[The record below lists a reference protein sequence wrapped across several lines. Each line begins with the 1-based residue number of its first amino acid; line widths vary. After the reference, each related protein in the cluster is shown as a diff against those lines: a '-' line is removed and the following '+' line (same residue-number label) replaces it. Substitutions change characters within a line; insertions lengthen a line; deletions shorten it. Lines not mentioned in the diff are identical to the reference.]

1 MKKLYV
7 ILIAA
12 FTLVLAACG
21 SDQVKEKTTE
31 ASEAPTKT
39 VVAGTMVVAD
49 ILDQLEVDTNAVV
62 GIPTSSQEK
71 PERYKDVKEIGN
83 AMSPDMETV
92 KSLNP
97 DVFVSVT
104 TLEYD
109 LKPAVKNVNIEGEF
123 LNLQGV
129 EELQKSILQLGEEFG
144 KEKQAKKLAAKFDD
158 KLTELKEKTKDQKK
172 PKVLAILGVPG
183 SYLVAT
189 ENSYIGS
196 LIVAAGGENAI
207 QGPSEEYLASNTE
220 YLQQSKPDII
230 LRMAHGMPD
239 EVMEM
244 FDKEFKTNTVWKH
257 FDAVKN
263 GRVYDLEEPL
273 FQTTANLQVDDALDE
288 LYRLFYEEK

>member
-1 MKKLYV
+1 MKKSWLFLV
-7 ILIAA
+7 ISCL
-12 FTLVLAACG
+12 LVLVACG
-21 SDQVKEKTTE
+21 NKQTEEKATAETT
-31 ASEAPTKT
+31 SETKT

-49 ILDQLEVDTNAVV
+49 ILDKLEIDSVV
-62 GIPTSSQEK
+62 GVPTSTVK
-71 PERYKDVKEIGN
+71 MPKRYTKATEIGN
-83 AMSPDMETV
+83 AMNPDMEVV

-97 DVFVSVT
+97 DVFISVT

-109 LKPAVKNVNIEGEF
+109 LKPAVKNINVNGEF
-123 LNLQGV
+123 IDLQGV
-129 EELQKSILQLGEEFG
+129 KQMQDSILALGKEFNREAQAEKLAKSFDKKLEELKI
-144 KEKQAKKLAAKFDD
+144 KTAD
-158 KLTELKEKTKDQKK
+158 KKK
-172 PKVLAILGVPG
+172 PKVLAVLGVPG

-189 ENSYIGS
+189 DNSYIGS
-196 LIVAAGGENAI
+196 LIEGAGGENAI

-239 EVMEM
+239 EVMKM

-273 FQTTANLQVDDALDE
+273 FQTTANLQVDDALEE
-288 LYRLFYEEK
+288 LYRIFYEEQ

>member
-1 MKKLYV
+1 MKKSWLLL
-7 ILIAA
+7 LISCL
-12 FTLVLAACG
+12 FVLAAC
-21 SDQVKEKTTE
+21 SNKQTEEKAAAETT
-31 ASEAPTKT
+31 SETKT

-49 ILDQLEVDTNAVV
+49 ILDKLEIDSVV
-62 GIPTSSQEK
+62 GVPTSTVK
-71 PERYKDVKEIGN
+71 MPERYTKATEIGN
-83 AMSPDMETV
+83 AMNPDMEVV

-97 DVFVSVT
+97 DVFISVT

-109 LKPAVKNVNIEGEF
+109 LKPAVKNINVNGEF
-123 LNLQGV
+123 IDLQGV
-129 EELQKSILQLGEEFG
+129 KQMQDSILALGKEFNREAQAEKLAKSFDKKLEEL
-144 KEKQAKKLAAKFDD
+144 
-158 KLTELKEKTKDQKK
+158 KTKTADKKK
-172 PKVLAILGVPG
+172 PKVLAVLGVPG

-189 ENSYIGS
+189 DNSYIGS
-196 LIVAAGGENAI
+196 LIEGAGGENAI

-239 EVMEM
+239 EVMKM

-273 FQTTANLQVDDALDE
+273 FQTTANLQVDDALEE
-288 LYRLFYEEK
+288 LYRIFYEEQ

>member
-1 MKKLYV
+1 MKKSWLFLV
-7 ILIAA
+7 ISCL
-12 FTLVLAACG
+12 FVLAACG
-21 SDQVKEKTTE
+21 NKQTEEKAAAETT
-31 ASEAPTKT
+31 SETKT

-49 ILDQLEVDTNAVV
+49 ILDKLEIDSVV
-62 GIPTSSQEK
+62 GVPTSTVK
-71 PERYKDVKEIGN
+71 MPERYTKATEIGN
-83 AMSPDMETV
+83 AMNPDMEVV

-97 DVFVSVT
+97 DVFISVT

-109 LKPAVKNVNIEGEF
+109 LKPAVKNINVNGEF
-123 LNLQGV
+123 IDLQGV
-129 EELQKSILQLGEEFG
+129 KQMQDSILALGKEFNREAQAEKLAKSFDKKLEEL
-144 KEKQAKKLAAKFDD
+144 
-158 KLTELKEKTKDQKK
+158 KTKTADKKK
-172 PKVLAILGVPG
+172 PKVLTILDIPG

-189 ENSYIGS
+189 DNSYIGS
-196 LIVAAGGENAI
+196 LIEGAGGENAI

-239 EVMEM
+239 EVMKM

-273 FQTTANLQVDDALDE
+273 FQTTANLQVDDALEE
-288 LYRLFYEEK
+288 LYRIFYEEQ

>member
-1 MKKLYV
+1 MKKSWLFLV
-7 ILIAA
+7 ISCL
-12 FTLVLAACG
+12 FVLAACG
-21 SDQVKEKTTE
+21 NKQTEEKAAAETT
-31 ASEAPTKT
+31 SETKT

-49 ILDQLEVDTNAVV
+49 ILDKLEIDSVV
-62 GIPTSSQEK
+62 GVPTSTVK
-71 PERYKDVKEIGN
+71 MPERYTKATEIGN
-83 AMSPDMETV
+83 AMNPDMEVV

-97 DVFVSVT
+97 DVFISVT

-109 LKPAVKNVNIEGEF
+109 LKPAVKNINVNGEF
-123 LNLQGV
+123 IDLQGV
-129 EELQKSILQLGEEFG
+129 KQMQDSILALGKEFNREAQAEKLAKSFDKKLEEL
-144 KEKQAKKLAAKFDD
+144 
-158 KLTELKEKTKDQKK
+158 KTKTTDKKK
-172 PKVLAILGVPG
+172 PKVLAVLGVPG

-189 ENSYIGS
+189 DNSYIGS
-196 LIVAAGGENAI
+196 LIEGAGGENAI

-239 EVMEM
+239 EVMKM

-273 FQTTANLQVDDALDE
+273 FQTTANLQVDDALEE
-288 LYRLFYEEK
+288 LYRIFYEEQ

>member
-1 MKKLYV
+1 MKKSWLLLV
-7 ILIAA
+7 ISCL
-12 FTLVLAACG
+12 FVLAACG
-21 SDQVKEKTTE
+21 NKQTEEKAAAETT
-31 ASEAPTKT
+31 SETKT

-49 ILDQLEVDTNAVV
+49 ILDKLEIDSVV
-62 GIPTSSQEK
+62 GVPTSTVK
-71 PERYKDVKEIGN
+71 MPERYTKATEIGN
-83 AMSPDMETV
+83 AMNPDMEVV

-97 DVFVSVT
+97 DVFISVT

-109 LKPAVKNVNIEGEF
+109 LKPAVKNINVNGEF
-123 LNLQGV
+123 IDLQGV
-129 EELQKSILQLGEEFG
+129 KQMQDSILALGKEFNREAQAEKLAKSFDKKLEEL
-144 KEKQAKKLAAKFDD
+144 
-158 KLTELKEKTKDQKK
+158 KTKTADKKK
-172 PKVLAILGVPG
+172 PKVLAVLGVPG

-189 ENSYIGS
+189 DNSYIGS
-196 LIVAAGGENAI
+196 LIEGAGGENAI

-239 EVMEM
+239 EVMKM

-273 FQTTANLQVDDALDE
+273 FQTTANLQVDDALEE
-288 LYRLFYEEK
+288 LYRIFYEEQ

>member
-1 MKKLYV
+1 MKKSWLLL
-7 ILIAA
+7 LISCL
-12 FTLVLAACG
+12 FVLAACG
-21 SDQVKEKTTE
+21 NKQTEEKAAAETT
-31 ASEAPTKT
+31 SETKT

-49 ILDQLEVDTNAVV
+49 ILDKLEIDSVV
-62 GIPTSSQEK
+62 GVPTSTVK
-71 PERYKDVKEIGN
+71 MPERYTKATEIGN
-83 AMSPDMETV
+83 AMNPDMEVV

-97 DVFVSVT
+97 DVFISVT

-109 LKPAVKNVNIEGEF
+109 LKPAVKNINVNGEF
-123 LNLQGV
+123 IDLQGV
-129 EELQKSILQLGEEFG
+129 KQMQDSILALGKEFNREAQAEKLAKSFDKKREEL
-144 KEKQAKKLAAKFDD
+144 
-158 KLTELKEKTKDQKK
+158 KTKTADKKK
-172 PKVLAILGVPG
+172 PKVLAVLGVPG

-189 ENSYIGS
+189 DNSYIGS
-196 LIVAAGGENAI
+196 LIEGAGGENAI

-239 EVMEM
+239 EVMKM

-273 FQTTANLQVDDALDE
+273 FQTTANLQVDDALEE
-288 LYRLFYEEK
+288 LYRIFYEEQ

>member
-1 MKKLYV
+1 M
-7 ILIAA
+7 
-12 FTLVLAACG
+12 VLAGCG
-21 SDQVKEKTTE
+21 NKQTEEKAAAETT
-31 ASEAPTKT
+31 SETKT

-49 ILDQLEVDTNAVV
+49 ILDKLEIDSVV
-62 GIPTSSQEK
+62 GVPTSSIK
-71 PERYKDVKEIGN
+71 MPERYTKATEIGN
-83 AMSPDMETV
+83 AMNPDMEVV

-97 DVFVSVT
+97 DVFISVT

-109 LKPAVKNVNIEGEF
+109 LKPAVKNINVNGEF
-123 LNLQGV
+123 IDLQGV
-129 EELQKSILQLGEEFG
+129 KQMQDSILALGKEFDREAQAEKLAKSFDKKLEEL
-144 KEKQAKKLAAKFDD
+144 
-158 KLTELKEKTKDQKK
+158 KTKTADKKK
-172 PKVLAILGVPG
+172 PKVLAVLGVPG

-196 LIVAAGGENAI
+196 LIEGAGGENAI

-239 EVMEM
+239 EVMKM

-273 FQTTANLQVDDALDE
+273 FQTTANLQVDEALDE
-288 LYRLFYEEK
+288 LYRIFYEEQ

>member
-1 MKKLYV
+1 MKKSWLLL
-7 ILIAA
+7 LISC
-12 FTLVLAACG
+12 FFVLAACG
-21 SDQVKEKTTE
+21 NKQTEEKAAAETT
-31 ASEAPTKT
+31 SETKT

-49 ILDQLEVDTNAVV
+49 ILDKLEIDSVV
-62 GIPTSSQEK
+62 GVPTSTVK
-71 PERYKDVKEIGN
+71 MPERYTKATEIGN
-83 AMSPDMETV
+83 AMNPDMEVV

-97 DVFVSVT
+97 DVFISVT

-109 LKPAVKNVNIEGEF
+109 LKPAVKNINVNGEF
-123 LNLQGV
+123 IDLQGV
-129 EELQKSILQLGEEFG
+129 KQMQDSILALGKEFNREAQAEKLAKSFDKKLEEL
-144 KEKQAKKLAAKFDD
+144 
-158 KLTELKEKTKDQKK
+158 KTKTADKKK
-172 PKVLAILGVPG
+172 PKVLAVLGVPG

-189 ENSYIGS
+189 DNSYIGS
-196 LIVAAGGENAI
+196 LIEGAGGENAI

-239 EVMEM
+239 EVMKM

-273 FQTTANLQVDDALDE
+273 FQTTANLQVDDALEE
-288 LYRLFYEEK
+288 LYRIFYEEQ

>member
-1 MKKLYV
+1 MKKSWLLL
-7 ILIAA
+7 LISCL
-12 FTLVLAACG
+12 FVLAACG
-21 SDQVKEKTTE
+21 NKQTEEKAAAETT
-31 ASEAPTKT
+31 SETKT

-49 ILDQLEVDTNAVV
+49 ILDKLEIDSVV
-62 GIPTSSQEK
+62 GVPTSTVK
-71 PERYKDVKEIGN
+71 MPERYKKATEIGN
-83 AMSPDMETV
+83 AMNPDMEVV

-97 DVFVSVT
+97 DVFISVT

-109 LKPAVKNVNIEGEF
+109 LKPAVKNINVNGEF
-123 LNLQGV
+123 IDLQGV
-129 EELQKSILQLGEEFG
+129 KQMQDSILALGKEFNREAQAEKLAKSFDKKLEEL
-144 KEKQAKKLAAKFDD
+144 
-158 KLTELKEKTKDQKK
+158 KTKTADKKK
-172 PKVLAILGVPG
+172 PKVLAVLGVPG

-189 ENSYIGS
+189 DNSYIGS
-196 LIVAAGGENAI
+196 LIEGAGGENAI

-239 EVMEM
+239 EVMKM

-273 FQTTANLQVDDALDE
+273 FQTTANLQVDDALEE
-288 LYRLFYEEK
+288 LYRIFYEEQ